1 MCRPGQGNATLW
13 AGSKEVQELDFVHK
27 RKCFHFTAFPFFFHQ
42 AADYFKGEESNSSAN
57 KCMLK
62 VLSIRLQKKA
72 LHMKLVFHTKQG
84 HSNLEIY
91 VIKISFRLLSMPQP
105 WRTTTRQSKFMN
117 RSPTSVQLTNT
128 TSDIVK
134 VWFWKLEN
142 LYCRLQHLHW
152 SQACWSTARRSI
164 SSGCSL
170 LSIVYIAHSACVWK
184 LFSRASL
191 CHLCIDALNAQH
203 AVAK

>member
-1 MCRPGQGNATLW
+1 MLKQLSEGKLYVPLLQAIDIYTDMGRFTIAAKHHETI
-13 AGSKEVQELDFVHK
+13 AGIFESEVDLFKMHSSLTSPDSNQFSQCADLDKAMQHYEQVAKKFRNLIFPQEEVF
-27 RKCFHFTAFPFFFHQ
+27 FHFTAFPFFFHQ

-84 HSNLEIY
+84 HSNLENY
-91 VIKISFRLLSMPQP
+91 VIEISFRLLSMPQP
-105 WRTTTRQSKFMN
+105 WKTTTRQSKFMN

-134 VWFWKLEN
+134 V
-142 LYCRLQHLHW
+142 
-152 SQACWSTARRSI
+152 
-164 SSGCSL
+164 
-170 LSIVYIAHSACVWK
+170 
-184 LFSRASL
+184 
-191 CHLCIDALNAQH
+191 
-203 AVAK
+203 